1 MENMD
6 SADFRYPKTY
16 NCPTCGRAFVR
27 RGAMVRHI
35 GLIHGDDRVEFYNCN
50 LCSSTFTAESRLKR
64 HQQTKHHASKT
75 TSRKTIQLEASE
87 VDGKYHCLHCEN
99 SCVTRN
105 GLIRHINRCHSD
117 MNPRDVE
124 NDINEAAASPT
135 PQFSSNALQILLNLQ
150 NSMPAKETPKKKSFR
165 VEDLI
170 DIN

>member
-1 MENMD
+1 MI
-6 SADFRYPKTY
+6 
-16 NCPTCGRAFVR
+16 
-27 RGAMVRHI
+27 RHI

-50 LCSSTFTAESRLKR
+50 LCSSTFTAASRLKR

-75 TSRKTIQLEASE
+75 TSRKTIQLEAFE
-87 VDGKYHCLHCEN
+87 VDGKYHCLFCEN

-105 GLIRHINRCHSD
+105 GLIRHINRFHSD